1 MHLIN
6 FLMKH
11 KFLLPFLFLIVF
23 SFSCRKKGAKP
34 NWDVDA
40 LLPIFTTSLSI
51 ADIAGE
57 QYIKNNNDN
66 SVSVVFKENFYNLN
80 IDSLVVIPDTIIE
93 EQLNILFNMNAS
105 PGMTFYS
112 SNEKTKY
119 NLGQVELNKA
129 IIESGVAEIEFVSSV
144 QEKTIITYSL
154 PCATKNGN
162 ILELTEYVPKPP
174 TNGSVTIKKTID
186 LSGYTLDLRGPT
198 FNNIN
203 TIYTVVSAKVDPS
216 AQGSVTVGPSTIL
229 KVKNHFKDVT
239 PYYVKGYFGQHNV
252 NFGPEQNTF
261 TGLQNIISGTVDL
274 EEVIVKLSIHNAFG
288 IDAKA
293 KINQLASVN
302 NKKGTQ
308 VNLNHPLV
316 GNTIVI
322 NRATE
327 IAGNPPV
334 QYTYFNE
341 VLNAQNSNTDA
352 MLEIIPDAFLYA
364 MNIEVN
370 PLGNVSN
377 GNDFL
382 FKNYPMEAFL
392 EIEVPLSFK
401 SNTLTIQ
408 NISPINITYNE
419 NETKFNEGS
428 FFLFVENDFP
438 METLLTLELLDEN
451 KNLLSII
458 PVDKRIPAALVNN
471 NYIVTTPIEEKIAI
485 YLNKE
490 NTDLLY
496 NSKFIKVNAAFTTI
510 PQNNFIKIYNHYKLN
525 IQLVADANMH
535 LYLK

>member
-1 MHLIN
+1 MKNKLLIT
-6 FLMKH
+6 
-11 KFLLPFLFLIVF
+11 LLLILAIT
-23 SFSCRKKGAKP
+23 FSCRKKGAKP

-40 LLPIFTTSLSI
+40 LLPLFTTSLSI

-66 SVSVVFKENFYNLN
+66 SVSVIFKENFYNLN

-93 EQLNILFNMNAS
+93 EQLNILFNMNAN
-105 PGMTFYS
+105 PGVTFYS
-112 SNEKTKY
+112 SNETTKY

-129 IIESGVAEIEFVSSV
+129 IIESGTAEIEFVSSV

-162 ILELTEYVPKPP
+162 ILELTEYIPKPP
-174 TNGSVTIKKTID
+174 TNGTITVNKTID

-198 FNNIN
+198 FNNVN
-203 TIYTVVSAKVDPS
+203 TIYTVVSAKVDPT

-229 KVKNHFKDVT
+229 KVKNHFKDII
-239 PYYVKGYFGQHNV
+239 PLYVKGYFGQHNIE
-252 NFGPEQNTF
+252 FGPEQNTF

-274 EEVIVKLSIHNAFG
+274 EDVIVKFSIHNAFG

-302 NKKGTQ
+302 NNNGTQ
-308 VNLNHPLV
+308 VNLNHQLV

-327 IAGNPPV
+327 VSGTPPV

-341 VLNAQNSNTDA
+341 ILNAQNSNTDA
-352 MLEIIPDAFLYA
+352 MLEIIPNAFLYA

-392 EIEVPLSFK
+392 EIEIPLAFK

-408 NISPINITYNE
+408 NISPINIKYNE
-419 NETKFNEGS
+419 NETKINEGS
-428 FFLFVENDFP
+428 FFLFVENGFP

-451 KNLLSII
+451 NNLLSAI
-458 PVDKRIPAALVNN
+458 PIDKKIPAAPVNN
-471 NYIVTTPIEEKIAI
+471 AFVVTTPIEEKIAI
-485 YLNKE
+485 QLNKE
-490 NTDLLY
+490 NTELLY
-496 NSKFIKVNAAFTTI
+496 NSKFIRVKAAFTTI

-525 IQLVADANMH
+525 LQLVADANMRV
-535 LYLK
+535 YLK